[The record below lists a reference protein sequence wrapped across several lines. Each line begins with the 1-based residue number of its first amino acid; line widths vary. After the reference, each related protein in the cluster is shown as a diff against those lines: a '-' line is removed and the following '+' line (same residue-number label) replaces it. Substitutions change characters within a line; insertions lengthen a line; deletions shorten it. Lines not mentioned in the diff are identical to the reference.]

1 VSTAHAAV
9 TFKHLLL
16 PMWMLAY
23 RFKGKTYQVVVNAVT
38 AEVQGDRPWSSIKIA
53 LAAVAAAV
61 VAGVAI
67 YFLR

>member
-1 VSTAHAAV
+1 M

-23 RFKGKTYQVVVNAVT
+23 RFKGKTFQVVVNAVT
-38 AEVQGDRPWSSIKIA
+38 AEVQGDRPWSWIKIA

-61 VAGVAI
+61 VAGIVI
-67 YFLR
+67 YLVR